1 MSDGTKRAHTPEE
14 LCQLIR
20 KLSEYFETAM
30 IVVDGLDEITND
42 RAGVTRLLRSLN
54 TVGGHIKTLFASR
67 PEVDIGYELED
78 FVQVSIAAMSS
89 DLRLYVASEIERR
102 TKERKLRIRDPNLK
116 DHIMTALVDGADGM
130 CVIHIS
136 ISNISTDELDRFR
149 WVSCQMDYLC
159 ECNNDRD
166 RREALKKLP
175 PDLPSSYERILER
188 VNRSNKENRD
198 LVMKT
203 LHWIV
208 YSREDPH
215 HGTATPRFSCT

>member
-20 KLSEYFETAM
+20 KLSEHFESAM

-67 PEVDIGYELED
+67 PEVDIGYELEE

-116 DHIMTALVDGADGM
+116 DHIMTTLVDGADGM
-130 CVIHIS
+130 CVIYIS
-136 ISNISTDELDRFR
+136 FSVYRLT
-149 WVSCQMDYLC
+149 
-159 ECNNDRD
+159 
-166 RREALKKLP
+166 
-175 PDLPSSYERILER
+175 
-188 VNRSNKENRD
+188 NRTGFAGFPAKWTICASATTTE
-198 LVMKT
+198 
-203 LHWIV
+203 
-208 YSREDPH
+208 
-215 HGTATPRFSCT
+215 TAGRP

>member
-1 MSDGTKRAHTPEE
+1 MSDGTKRPHTTEA

-67 PEVDIGYELED
+67 PEVDIGYELEK

-116 DHIMTALVDGADGM
+116 DHIMTTLVDGADGM
-130 CVIHIS
+130 CVI
-136 ISNISTDELDRFR
+136 
-149 WVSCQMDYLC
+149 
-159 ECNNDRD
+159 
-166 RREALKKLP
+166 
-175 PDLPSSYERILER
+175 
-188 VNRSNKENRD
+188 
-198 LVMKT
+198 
-203 LHWIV
+203 
-208 YSREDPH
+208 
-215 HGTATPRFSCT
+215 